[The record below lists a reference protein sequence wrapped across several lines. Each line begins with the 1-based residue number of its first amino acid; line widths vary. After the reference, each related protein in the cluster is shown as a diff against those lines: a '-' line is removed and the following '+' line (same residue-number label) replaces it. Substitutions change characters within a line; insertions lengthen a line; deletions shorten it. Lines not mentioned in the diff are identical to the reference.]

1 MCDFSKYGILELI
14 PQRPPFVMVD
24 SLIYCDLSIT
34 RTQLEVRAD
43 NIFNDGGRLSTAG
56 ICENIAQTCAVRLGY
71 LSLASGQSVK
81 LGYIGAISNM
91 QVFRTPVTGE
101 TMVTE
106 IKVLQEVF
114 NITLVHAVVKCG
126 DELIA
131 QTDLKIALGED
142 AAK

>member
-1 MCDFSKYGILELI
+1 MSDFSKYGILELI
-14 PQRPPFVMVD
+14 PQRRPFVMVD
-24 SLIYCDLSIT
+24 SLTYCDLSIT

-56 ICENIAQTCAVRLGY
+56 ICENIAQTCAARLGY
-71 LSLASGQSVK
+71 LSLTSGQSVK

-106 IKVLQEVF
+106 IIVLQEVF